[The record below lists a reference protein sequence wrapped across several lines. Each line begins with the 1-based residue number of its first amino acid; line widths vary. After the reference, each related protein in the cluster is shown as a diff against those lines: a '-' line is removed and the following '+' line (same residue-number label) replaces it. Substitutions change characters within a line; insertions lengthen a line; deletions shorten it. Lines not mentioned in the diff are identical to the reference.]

1 MQIFIKTFTG
11 KTITLQV
18 EVSDTTKNVK
28 GKIQKKEG
36 IPPDQQQLILEDKQ
50 LEYGWHLWEYNI
62 QK

>member
-1 MQIFIKTFTG
+1 MQIFIKTVTG

-28 GKIQKKEG
+28 GKLQKKED